1 MGPNRTNVGLKRE
14 IWAKT
19 QKEGHP
25 CEERNRQG
33 ESHVEKR
40 GRDWSNSVASL
51 AMLRI
56 NGHHQKLG
64 GKDFSLTGFRGSIA
78 LLTP

>member
-33 ESHVEKR
+33 ESHVKKEAEI
-40 GRDWSNSVASL
+40 GVIQLQA
-51 AMLRI
+51 
-56 NGHHQKLG
+56 
-64 GKDFSLTGFRGSIA
+64 
-78 LLTP
+78 